1 MATLAIELPD
11 RIAREAREAGLP
23 LPRTLAQ
30 LFEDAVR
37 RSRQIKTD
45 NARRLKIMIPGSRI
59 NSEPSIPGRGV
70 TR

>member
-37 RSRQIKTD
+37 R
-45 NARRLKIMIPGSRI
+45 LKIMIPGSRI
-59 NSEPSIPGRGV
+59 NSEPSMPGRGV

>member
-1 MATLAIELPD
+1 MATLAIELPA
-11 RIAREAREAGLP
+11 RIARAAREAGLL

-30 LFEDAVR
+30 LFEAPR

-45 NARRLKIMIPGSRI
+45 NARRLQIMIPGSRI
-59 NSEPSIPGRGV
+59 NSEPSMPGRGV